1 MLIISN
7 TRTDVSGGETR
18 SGSAFS
24 LPRDFSPGAQRR
36 AQVYASGMPAPS
48 DNSGPYEKRAP
59 WILTSAIH
67 LSHRVIR
74 RVLDIP
80 RKGLPVL
87 HGKKAESAFD
97 QEYGVETA
105 KLVWFTNI
113 FSKNY
118 GRSCR
123 YEACNPLDLQW
134 AIKASAIDPTE
145 FTFIDVGCGKG
156 RPLLVASK
164 YAFPKLIGVEYS
176 ARLCKQAIA
185 NLRKCKIPEDRFDV
199 VCADATQYVFPE
211 GDLFTF
217 FYNPFDGTILR
228 AVLENL
234 RPHKGRLF
242 IAFVGQF
249 RGELANHDWLRLV
262 DKANKTELYE
272 RIHL

>member
-1 MLIISN
+1 
-7 TRTDVSGGETR
+7 
-18 SGSAFS
+18 
-24 LPRDFSPGAQRR
+24 
-36 AQVYASGMPAPS
+36 MPAPS
-48 DNSGPYEKRAP
+48 DNSGPYEKESTL
-59 WILTSAIH
+59 ILTSAIH

-87 HGKKAESAFD
+87 HGKRLNPSSIRNMESRRLSWCGSRTSSRRTSA
-97 QEYGVETA
+97 
-105 KLVWFTNI
+105 
-113 FSKNY
+113 FSKNFSH
-118 GRSCR
+118 SCR

-185 NLRKCKIPEDRFDV
+185 NLRKCKVPEDRFDV

-217 FYNPFDGTILR
+217 FYNPFDGTTLR

-242 IAFVGQF
+242 IAFVEQF